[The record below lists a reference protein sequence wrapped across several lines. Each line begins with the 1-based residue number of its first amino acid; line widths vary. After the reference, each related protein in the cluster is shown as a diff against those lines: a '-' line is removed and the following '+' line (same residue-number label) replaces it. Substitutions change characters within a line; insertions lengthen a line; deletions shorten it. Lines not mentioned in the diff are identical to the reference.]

1 MSKLDPEARDFA
13 TPRNFA
19 RLLNCVPA
27 KKRKEIAAEQ
37 GYDFNARKLRFDP
50 HLRAWVLFGLTND
63 ETMRDMHAVVND
75 DPLYRLNGAGIDI
88 SVGGLSHAHAT
99 RPYEALQD
107 VLMEA
112 LARIEA
118 VPKSKRILRE
128 LSPDTLQQIADLLE
142 HAVLFDSTTLH
153 LPAKIKEWAEQQA
166 EVRDHWADVLE
177 EIDKATITP
186 RRADVMVTFCGPAW
200 VPTWRVIL
208 EGGQR
213 LELPAREEVP

>member
-1 MSKLDPEARDFA
+1 MSKLSPEARDFA

-19 RLLNCVPA
+19 RLLNYVPA

-63 ETMRDMHAVVND
+63 ETMRDMHAAVND

-118 VPKSKRILRE
+118 VPKSKSGSCASCRPTPCSR
-128 LSPDTLQQIADLLE
+128 
-142 HAVLFDSTTLH
+142 
-153 LPAKIKEWAEQQA
+153 LPICWN
-166 EVRDHWADVLE
+166 RPCCL
-177 EIDKATITP
+177 TP
-186 RRADVMVTFCGPAW
+186 RPCTCLPRS
-200 VPTWRVIL
+200 RN
-208 EGGQR
+208 GQNSR
-213 LELPAREEVP
+213 QTKICL